1 MAVTY
6 TVQKGDTL
14 WAISRKYSTTVNKLA
29 ELNNLDNPNY
39 IVVGQVL
46 VIEGDPVKPTP
57 STVSY
62 VKVTSYGL
70 QADTDRTLVV
80 RWDWTKENTDHYEV
94 RWWWGAEGQLGI
106 HAEDQ
111 TTSWQHAVYTAPANA
126 ERVSVYIKPVS
137 KTYKQGDNDVH
148 YWVCDWNEKSTYYF
162 KDNPPTAAGTPSV
175 TIKNGQMTITVD
187 GLEKTNA
194 SHVEFQIVKD
204 DGTDWITDPI
214 PITYDSVM
222 YSCSVDAGS
231 DYKVRCRTVRDN
243 IRSDW
248 SSYSSKVGTAPAA
261 SGGITTCRANSSTSV
276 YLAWGRVNNAESY
289 DIEYTTK
296 KEYFDSSDQ
305 TRMKTGI
312 STASYTMTGLESG
325 TEYFFRVRAV
335 NDNGNSAWSSIVS
348 IILGKKPAAP
358 TTWSSTTTAIVGESL
373 ILYWVH
379 NSEDGSKQTKAEL
392 ELTVAGNSSVITIP
406 KIVDEEEEEETSSYD
421 FNTSLYPVGTKL
433 EWRVR
438 TCGITG
444 EYGDW
449 SMVRAIDIYARP
461 TLILRVTDKSG
472 NLFTS
477 LASFPFMITGISGPN
492 TQTPVAYHLSIISN
506 ESYETVDHIGREKT
520 VVAGSEVYSKYFD
533 ISTNLNVSLSA
544 NNVDLHNN
552 ISYTVKC
559 VVAMDSGLTA
569 EATSIFTVA
578 WSESMCEPNAEIGID
593 KDTLSAIIR
602 PFCEDG
608 YNNLIESV
616 TLSVYRRE
624 FNGDFIE
631 IAAGLSNTRYTY
643 VTDPHPALDYARYR
657 IVATSQSTGA
667 ISYCDVA
674 GYPVNEAS
682 AIIQW
687 EEKWSNFDVTE
698 DGNAYQRAWSGSM
711 VKIPYNIDVTNNHDI
726 DKALVKYIGRKH
738 PVGYYGT
745 QLGETATWGM
755 EIPKS
760 DKETLYALRRLAAWI
775 GNVYVR
781 EPSGSGY
788 WANVKVS
795 FSQKHCNLT
804 IPISL
809 DITRVEGGM

>member
-14 WAISRKYSTTVNKLA
+14 WSISRKYSTTVTKLA

-46 VIEGDPVKPTP
+46 VIEGEAVKPTP
-57 STVSY
+57 TTAGF

-80 RWDWTKENTDHYEV
+80 RWDWTKENTSHYEV
-94 RWWWGAEGQLGI
+94 RWWWGPKDQLGVVG
-106 HAEDQ
+106 EDS
-111 TTSWQHAVYTAPANA
+111 TTEWQHAVYTAPANA

-162 KDNPPTAAGTPSV
+162 KDNPPTAGSTPSV

-187 GLEKTNA
+187 GLGDTNS

-214 PITYDSVM
+214 PIAYDSVT
-222 YSCSVDAGS
+222 YTCPVDAGS
-231 DYKVRCRTVRDN
+231 DYKVRCRTVRDDM
-243 IRSDW
+243 RSGW
-248 SSYSSKVGTAPAA
+248 SSYSSKAGTPPAA
-261 SGGITTCRANSSTSV
+261 SSGITTCRANTATSV
-276 YLAWGRVNNAESY
+276 YLAWEKVNNADSY

-305 TRMKTGI
+305 TSIKSGI
-312 STASYTMTGLESG
+312 TTSSYTMTGLQSG

-335 NDNGNSAWSSIVS
+335 NNNGTSGWSGIKSL
-348 IILGKKPAAP
+348 ILGKKPAAP

-373 ILYWVH
+373 TLYWVH
-379 NSEDGSKQTKAEL
+379 NSEDGSKQTSAEL
-392 ELTVAGNSSVITIP
+392 ELTVGGYPSVITIP
-406 KIVDEEEEEETSSYD
+406 KHTVEDEEEETSAYD
-421 FNTSLYPVGTKL
+421 FNTAPYTVGTKL

-449 SMVRAIDIYARP
+449 SMKREIDIYARP
-461 TLILRVTDKSG
+461 TLILRVINRAGS
-472 NLFTS
+472 LFNQLT
-477 LASFPFMITGISGPN
+477 SFPFMVNGIAGPN

-506 ESYETVDHIGREKT
+506 ETYETIDHIGREKV

-533 ISTNLNVSLSA
+533 ISTDLNVGFSA

-552 ISYTVKC
+552 INYTVKC

-569 EATSIFTVA
+569 EAQSSFTVR
-578 WSESMCEPNAEIGID
+578 WSEELCEPNAEIGILR
-593 KDTLSAIIR
+593 DTLSAVIR
-602 PFCEDG
+602 PYCEDG
-608 YNNLIESV
+608 YNNLINDV

-624 FNGDFIE
+624 FNGDFTE
-631 IAAGLSNTRYTY
+631 IATGLPNTRSTFI
-643 VTDPHPALDYARYR
+643 TDPHPALDYARYR
-657 IVATSQSTGA
+657 IVAISQSTGA
-667 ISYCDVA
+667 VSYHDVA
-674 GYPVNEAS
+674 GYAVNEAA

-687 EEKWSNFDVTE
+687 EEKWSNFDVAE
-698 DGNAYQRAWSGSM
+698 DGSSYQRPWSGSM
-711 VKIPYNIDVTNNHDI
+711 LKIPYNIDVSSNHSI
-726 DKALVKYIGRKH
+726 DKALVEYIGRKH
-738 PVGYYGT
+738 PVSYYGT
-745 QLGETATWGM
+745 QLGETATWSM
-755 EIPKS
+755 EIPKN
-760 DKETLYALRRLAAWI
+760 DKETLYALRRLAAWV
-775 GNVYVR
+775 GDVYVR

-795 FSQKHCNLT
+795 FSQKHCDLT

-809 DITRVEGGM
+809 EITRVEGGV